1 MSDENANLE
10 KRTTTF
16 VDNHDVDNVKKRFEL
31 IEKNDINWQSNVDH
45 NINDDDD
52 GGSGDSNDTIT
63 DNHHHDHHDDD
74 HNDKRND
81 INNDNDHEIN
91 NNNNFDEKIRIAM
104 AKIHEANIRKVKNEL
119 CPKKFF
125 FLLL

>member
-16 VDNHDVDNVKKRFEL
+16 EDDHVDNVKKRFE
-31 IEKNDINWQSNVDH
+31 SNVDH

-91 NNNNFDEKIRIAM
+91 NNNFDEKIRIAM
-104 AKIHEANIRKVKNEL
+104 AKIHEANIRKVK
-119 CPKKFF
+119 
-125 FLLL
+125 